1 MMLRAA
7 AGGWEE
13 ERESG
18 RCRGV
23 RCCVNDSD
31 VCLQICTAQRYFRP
45 SHPLESDFPSITVRS
60 DRSVM
65 YCTTCVY
72 FSGVGFFQVGLVG
85 GRESDSVD

>member
-60 DRSVM
+60 DRLYHM
-65 YCTTCVY
+65 CL
-72 FSGVGFFQVGLVG
+72 FFWGWFFPG
-85 GRESDSVD
+85 GIGWGQGI